1 MWGLGAHY
9 LCHVN
14 EIKRVY
20 IILGI
25 LLICYMIYGIAHAV
39 KNIYKEEMDYKL
51 RKGSDALLDKFEQFR
66 VSNIIDVNRVNTC
79 VRKKFLGLF

>member
-14 EIKRVY
+14 EIKRMY

-39 KNIYKEEMDYKL
+39 KNRSLTRFEKSVWIIIILCMPVLGASLYL
-51 RKGSDALLDKFEQFR
+51 RSTFR
-66 VSNIIDVNRVNTC
+66 TRD
-79 VRKKFLGLF
+79 